1 MVMWRSLAAALLS
14 VMLIFCFSCASIEG
28 AVGPENA
35 AEQPQAAMPGLPPMP
50 RAGESAPGF
59 ELLSVDGKSYSL
71 KEKTDGKVVSLV
83 FWSLFCAPCRRS
95 MPILNDFYKELR
107 DKDFEVVTVNMDG
120 ERFVDSIKSYVAEEG
135 LEFAILMDEYD
146 GNSFKVADPYGV
158 QGTPS
163 IFLIDKDG
171 VVAFSMAG
179 DLERDKLED
188 LIARELSERDHEN
201 APE

>member
-1 MVMWRSLAAALLS
+1 MRIWKSWAAALLS
-14 VMLIFCFSCASIEG
+14 VMLAFCFSCASIEG
-28 AVGPENA
+28 SPGPLGA

-50 RAGESAPGF
+50 KAGESAPGF
-59 ELLSVDGKSYSL
+59 EILSVDGKSYSL

-95 MPILNDFYKELR
+95 MPILNDLYKELR

-146 GNSFKVADPYGV
+146 GYALKVADPYGV
-158 QGTPS
+158 QGTPT

-171 VVAFSMAG
+171 VIAFSMAG

-188 LIARELSERDHEN
+188 LIARELNERDHEK
-201 APE
+201 ATK